1 MGWQQYSRP
10 LWLSIGNPYILYL
23 KAMTDRMRDLRTD
36 FPQGSEFTCFHRLMC
51 LSATFSGTSETP
63 VFFLGGGVGGVATFC
78 GWDCYGWLPGGGPT
92 FIGGTHGDVDVFKDQ
107 AWRDAACAIG
117 RFHQIVAG
125 LTAMLATEGI
135 DEDERLSELAGFD

>member
-36 FPQGSEFTCFHRLMC
+36 FPQGSEFTFFHR
-51 LSATFSGTSETP
+51 FSVYEARFSDRR
-63 VFFLGGGVGGVATFC
+63 VSDFHLLGGGVGGVATFC
-78 GWDCYGWLPGGGPT
+78 GWDCYGWLPRGGPA
-92 FIGGTHGDVDVFKDQ
+92 FIGGTHGHVNVFKDQ

-117 RFHQIVAG
+117 
-125 LTAMLATEGI
+125 
-135 DEDERLSELAGFD
+135 